1 MIIFP
6 IIWKSDEKPSTSQLG
21 KHIAMFSDV
30 SKAHGSA
37 SVCGPFF
44 FCLSSNICKKSI
56 FIKMLVAEFS
66 RSTIQHRIIE
76 FSKLVEQLLLN
87 QPGRRSWNLLSSL

>member
-1 MIIFP
+1 MILFL

-21 KHIAMFSDV
+21 KYIAMFSDV

-44 FCLSSNICKKSI
+44 FAYPQIYAK
-56 FIKMLVAEFS
+56 
-66 RSTIQHRIIE
+66 
-76 FSKLVEQLLLN
+76 
-87 QPGRRSWNLLSSL
+87 NLYSLKCWLQSFLEVPYNTE

>member
-44 FCLSSNICKKSI
+44 FAYPQIYAKRSM